1 MVAVVQVQEMTDS
14 TELEE
19 TDALK
24 NPGTYQENIPIGGID
39 LKWHSTAYDV
49 RVYGKQV
56 KLRKH

>member
-1 MVAVVQVQEMTDS
+1 MQVQEMTDS